1 MSYFRK
7 YCYEVLGQAL
17 FTGLF
22 HRSLNKVTHGGF
34 KVKGDQDI
42 VTHMEDLDVVV
53 GGEVQ
58 ELEVSMGISGT
69 VRSRLL
75 NGRRTFRQRS
85 GWQQE
90 SMLVREVD
98 NFLTTCD
105 NVQDSSQP
113 LGGNFG
119 STVSSGHGGSEV
131 GRMRSIPHSVIRE
144 GASHFPRSLES

>member
-1 MSYFRK
+1 
-7 YCYEVLGQAL
+7 
-17 FTGLF
+17 
-22 HRSLNKVTHGGF
+22 
-34 KVKGDQDI
+34 
-42 VTHMEDLDVVV
+42 MEDLDVVV